1 MKNLAVGNILKKKTK
16 DPYEEISKEYPIIM
30 TKPFFHFDWSLYKLK
45 SFLQRR

>member
-1 MKNLAVGNILKKKTK
+1 MKNLVAGNTLKKKTK

-30 TKPFFHFDWSLYKLK
+30 TKPFFNFGWSLYRLK